1 MPTTSFSCI
10 NFRSNAVIVLCCT
23 IVLCYA
29 RMPADVYVEA
39 GCNAEGKLQ
48 IGQQDLLSI
57 FITSTAEMPGMVFSS
72 LLVDFLGR
80 KR

>member
-29 RMPADVYVEA
+29 RMPADVYVVMRDNPMMVTVA
-39 GCNAEGKLQ
+39 DFAVLQ
-48 IGQQDLLSI
+48 CCSYTPAKAVRQAAMLRASYR
-57 FITSTAEMPGMVFSS
+57 
-72 LLVDFLGR
+72 LGSR
-80 KR
+80 TC